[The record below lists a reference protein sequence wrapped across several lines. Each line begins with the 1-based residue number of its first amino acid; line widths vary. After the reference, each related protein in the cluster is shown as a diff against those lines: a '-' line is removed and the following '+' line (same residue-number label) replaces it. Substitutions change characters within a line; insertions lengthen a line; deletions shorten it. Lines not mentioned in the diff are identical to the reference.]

1 MGWYNSD
8 GLYVKFGTEE
18 ATAGR
23 AGEYLMAGPQQ
34 LIELVIDPMTGL
46 GSSASVQERNLTIP
60 KNARIEKVEL
70 ITTTAATSGGSATL
84 SVGTIDT
91 NYTSN
96 AADGGLINA
105 AALTTHDAAG
115 ETTVLTAGATG
126 AGTLIGTTLAANKV
140 ITAKYGTAA
149 YTAGAVRVRIYY
161 VRSVA

>member
-8 GLYVKFGTEE
+8 GLYVKYGVEE
-18 ATAGR
+18 ATTAR
-23 AGEYLMAGPQQ
+23 AGEYLTTGPQQ

-46 GSSASVQERNLTIP
+46 GSSAAVQERNLVIP

-84 SVGTIDT
+84 SVGTVDT
-91 NYTSN
+91 DYSSN

-105 AALTTHDAAG
+105 SALTTHDAAG
-115 ETTVLTAGATG
+115 ETTVLTVGSTG
-126 AGTLIGTTLAANKV
+126 AGTLIGTTLSSNKV

-161 VRSVA
+161 VKAVA